1 MIRLLLSFALS
12 VAGPA
17 LSAQS
22 RARPARPAADSPS
35 ASIKGTIRDSV
46 ETPVDGANVVI
57 TPGGAAYRSDS
68 SGSFIARR
76 LPSGR
81 LTVSVRRLGFAPL
94 RWTVSLKTGE
104 ERTLNLVMRRLPQL
118 LPEVRTTENECPR
131 FLIEGIQCRRKRGA
145 GIFMNR
151 EEIQA
156 NPQLVNLVLRDV
168 PGFRPDSTENPPVAP
183 STLGSSCWGLI
194 VDGGFTIS
202 SRPIRS
208 VDEVYAIE
216 VFRPPD
222 FPPEFEHWM
231 RSQAGQNG
239 GSSCAIVV
247 VWSAREAQRSLR

>member
-1 MIRLLLSFALS
+1 MIRLLLSFALA
-12 VAGPA
+12 VAAPA

-22 RARPARPAADSPS
+22 RARPARPVADSPS
-35 ASIKGTIRDSV
+35 ASIKGVIRDSV
-46 ETPVDGANVVI
+46 GTPVDGANVVI
-57 TPGGAAYRSDS
+57 TPGGAYRSDS
-68 SGSFIARR
+68 SGTFIARR

-131 FLIEGIQCRRKRGA
+131 FLIEGIQCRRKREA
-145 GIFMNR
+145 GLFMNR
-151 EEIQA
+151 EEIKA
-156 NPQLVNLVLRDV
+156 NPQLVNLLLKDV
-168 PGFRPDSTENPPVAP
+168 PGFRPDSGGNPMDAP
-183 STLGSSCWGLI
+183 PTLGASCWGLI

-216 VFRPPD
+216 MFRSPD

-231 RSQAGQNG
+231 RSQPGQNG
-239 GSSCAIVV
+239 GNSCAIVV
-247 VWSAREAQRSLR
+247 LWSMREAQRSLR